1 MNDHAA
7 KIVAIEMCPARFGF
21 VVFDGPV
28 ALIDWGVRNF
38 SSREVLREKI
48 SALVT
53 LHAPTRILIRC
64 RHSASEEARAR
75 TRVAAVVVREEMR
88 RQQVDMENV
97 GTKEVSYFFLS
108 RHQCQTKHQIAT
120 KIADWF
126 VELSSKL
133 PAERK
138 KWQSEPYAIAVF
150 DAAATAITYF
160 AREYRGVSEETRS

>member
-1 MNDHAA
+1 MNVHAA
-7 KIVAIEMCPARFGF
+7 KILAIEMCPARFGF

-38 SSREVLREKI
+38 SSRGGLREKI

-53 LHAPTRILIRC
+53 LHAPTRIVIRC

-75 TRVAAVVVREEMR
+75 TRVAAAAARDEMR
-88 RQQVDMENV
+88 RQRVEIENV
-97 GTKEVSYFFLS
+97 RTKEVSDFFLS
-108 RHQCQTKHQIAT
+108 RHHCRTKHQTAT